1 VPSARGR
8 YFYGDYCTGLIW
20 SLRISGRKAVDNRSE
35 SSRVS
40 SLSSFGQAANGD
52 LYAVSLEGRLY
63 KLSN

>member
-1 VPSARGR
+1 
-8 YFYGDYCTGLIW
+8 
-20 SLRISGRKAVDNRSE
+20 
-35 SSRVS
+35 VS